1 MARNSARAPLLWIV
15 AAGFF
20 MQTLDTTIVNTA
32 LPAIATDLG
41 VPALT
46 LKPVVVAYM
55 ITMAMIMP
63 ASGWLTDRYGSRN
76 VYFTAILAFVV
87 GSLLCAC
94 SNSPTQLVMARV
106 MQGAGASMLLP
117 VGRLTVLRSV
127 SPGEFISAL
136 AFMSI
141 GGQIG
146 PIFGPVLGGVFVQ
159 TLSWHWIF
167 LINVPVGLVGM
178 WAVRRHMPA
187 NVLEGTPPFDF
198 TGCLLLATCLVAF
211 STALDVPTA
220 DHQVPWAVGLLALSV
235 LAALGY
241 YMHAR
246 RRDNPLFPL
255 SLFRETNYTVG
266 IAGNLICRIGAAAV
280 PFLLP
285 LMMQLGMG
293 YSPLHSGLMLVPV
306 AAAGAVSKSWV
317 SPLIMR
323 FGYAR
328 FLIANTLFVGFWII
342 SFALFSPDWPLWLQI
357 VQLAAFGLGN
367 SMQYSAMNSV
377 TLTSL
382 SPQQAGPGN
391 SLFSMFQMVAMGL
404 GVTVGGGLVTLIAG
418 PARHLVPAFTWS
430 FVCVGLITSVS
441 ALVWRRLDSARL
453 ATGGKRAQAASKTA

>member
-1 MARNSARAPLLWIV
+1 MARNSAHAPLLWIV
-15 AAGFF
+15 ASGFF

-32 LPAIATDLG
+32 LPAMATDLG
-41 VPALT
+41 VTALA
-46 LKPVVVAYM
+46 LKPIVVAYM

-63 ASGWLTDRYGSRN
+63 ASGWLADRYGSRN
-76 VYFTAILAFVV
+76 VYFTTILTFVV
-87 GSLLCAC
+87 GSLLCAL
-94 SNSPTQLVMARV
+94 SSSPTQLVMARV
-106 MQGAGASMLLP
+106 LQGAGASMLLP
-117 VGRLTVLRSV
+117 IGRLTVLRTV
-127 SPGEFISAL
+127 SPKEFISAL
-136 AFMSI
+136 AFMAI

-159 TLSWHWIF
+159 ALSWHWIF

-178 WAVRRHMPA
+178 WAVRKYMPA
-187 NVLEGTPPFDF
+187 QRLEDTPRFDF
-198 TGCLLLATCLVAF
+198 IGCVLLAACLVAF
-211 STALDVPTA
+211 SVALDVPTA
-220 DHQVPWAVGLLALSV
+220 DHQAAWATGLIVLSG

-241 YMHAR
+241 YAHAR
-246 RRDNPLFPL
+246 RREYPLFPL
-255 SLFRETNYTVG
+255 SLFHERNYTVG
-266 IAGNLICRIGAAAV
+266 IAGNLVCRIGAAAV

-323 FGYAR
+323 FGYER
-328 FLIANTLFVGFWII
+328 FLVANTLFVGFWII
-342 SFALFSPDWPLWLQI
+342 SFALFSPTWPLWLQI

-367 SMQYSAMNSV
+367 SMQFSAMNSV

-382 SPQQAGPGN
+382 NPQQAGPGN

-404 GVTVGGGLVTLIAG
+404 GVTVAGGLVTLIAG

-430 FVCVGLITSVS
+430 FVCVGLITSLS
-441 ALVWRRLDSARL
+441 ALVWLRLDNQRL
-453 ATGGKRAQAASKTA
+453 AQVVKQAQPASKAA

>member
-1 MARNSARAPLLWIV
+1 MARRSSPPPLLWIV

-41 VPALT
+41 VAPLA
-46 LKPVVVAYM
+46 LKPIVVAYT

-63 ASGWLTDRYGSRN
+63 ASGWLADRFGTRN
-76 VYFTAILAFVV
+76 VYFTAILAFVT

-94 SNSPTQLVMARV
+94 SNSPTQLVMSRIL
-106 MQGAGASMLLP
+106 QGAGASMLLP

-127 SPGEFISAL
+127 AAADFISAM

-167 LINVPVGLVGM
+167 LINVPVGLIGM

-187 NVLEGTPPFDF
+187 QKVEGTPPFDF
-198 TGCLLLATCLVAF
+198 AGGALLATWLVAF
-211 STALDVPTA
+211 SIALDVPAA
-220 DHQVPWAVGLLALSV
+220 DHQIAWAAALLALSA

-241 YMHAR
+241 YLHAR
-246 RRDNPLFPL
+246 RRIAPLFPL
-255 SLFRETNYTVG
+255 SLFAETNFTVG
-266 IAGNLICRIGAAAV
+266 IAGNLACRIGAAAV

-317 SPLIMR
+317 APLIKR
-323 FGYAR
+323 YGYVQ

-342 SFALFSPDWPLWLQI
+342 SFALFSSDWPLWLQLI
-357 VQLAAFGLGN
+357 QLAAFGLGN

-377 TLTSL
+377 TLTAL
-382 SPQQAGPGN
+382 NPQQAGPGN
-391 SLFSMFQMVAMGL
+391 SLFSMFQMVAMSL

-418 PARHLVPAFTWS
+418 PERHLIPAFTWS
-430 FVCVGLITSVS
+430 FVCVGLITTLS
-441 ALVWRRLDSARL
+441 ALVWRRLDAERLAIGSQSAR
-453 ATGGKRAQAASKTA
+453 AAR

>member
-1 MARNSARAPLLWIV
+1 MTRKSAQTPLLWIV
-15 AAGFF
+15 AGGFF

-32 LPAIATDLG
+32 LPAMAADLG
-41 VPALT
+41 VTALA

-63 ASGWLTDRYGSRN
+63 ASGWLADRYGSRN
-76 VYFTAILAFVV
+76 VYFTTVLAFVL
-87 GSLLCAC
+87 GSLLCAF
-94 SNSPTQLVMARV
+94 SHTPTQLVMARV
-106 MQGAGASMLLP
+106 LQGAGASMLLP
-117 VGRLTVLRSV
+117 IGRLTVLRSV
-127 SPGEFISAL
+127 SPKEFISAA
-136 AFMSI
+136 AFMAI

-146 PIFGPVLGGVFVQ
+146 PVFGPVLGGVFVQ

-167 LINVPVGLVGM
+167 LINVPVGLIGM
-178 WAVRRHMPA
+178 CAVLRYMPSQKQ
-187 NVLEGTPPFDF
+187 EGTPRFDF
-198 TGCLLLATCLVAF
+198 IGCMLLAACLVAF
-211 STALDVPTA
+211 SLALDVPAA
-220 DHQVPWAVGLLALSV
+220 DHQAAWAMGLLVLSG
-235 LAALGY
+235 LSALGY
-241 YMHAR
+241 YLHAR
-246 RRDNPLFPL
+246 RRAHPLFPL

-266 IAGNLICRIGAAAV
+266 IAGNLVCRIGAAAV

-306 AAAGAVSKSWV
+306 AIAGAVSKSWV

-323 FGYAR
+323 FGYER

-342 SFALFSPDWPLWLQI
+342 SFALFSPEWPLWLQI
-357 VQLAAFGLGN
+357 IQLAAFGLGN

-404 GVTVGGGLVTLIAG
+404 GVTVGGALVTLIAG

-430 FVCVGLITSVS
+430 FVCVGLITWIS
-441 ALVWRRLDSARL
+441 ALVWRRLDNNRLDQVIKQAR
-453 ATGGKRAQAASKTA
+453 TASKAA

>member
-1 MARNSARAPLLWIV
+1 MPRSNTHAPLLWIV

-32 LPAIATDLG
+32 LPAIARDLG
-41 VPALT
+41 VPPLT

-63 ASGWLTDRYGSRN
+63 ASGWLADRYGSRK

-87 GSLLCAC
+87 GSFLCAC
-94 SNSPTQLVMARV
+94 SGTPTQLVMARV
-106 MQGAGASMLLP
+106 VQGAGASMLLP
-117 VGRLTVLRSV
+117 VGRLTVLRTVPPSA
-127 SPGEFISAL
+127 FISAL
-136 AFMSI
+136 AFIAI

-146 PIFGPVLGGVFVQ
+146 PIFGPVLGGVFVE

-187 NVLEGTPPFDF
+187 QARDDTPPFDF
-198 TGCLLLATCLVAF
+198 VGCLLLATWLVAF
-211 STALDVPTA
+211 STALDVPA
-220 DHQVPWAVGLLALSV
+220 DTHAGAWAAGLLALSA
-235 LAALGY
+235 LAAVGY
-241 YMHAR
+241 CLHAR
-246 RRDNPLFPL
+246 RRSNPLFPL

-266 IAGNLICRIGAAAV
+266 IAGNLVCRIGAAAV

-293 YSPLHSGLMLVPV
+293 YTPLHSGLMLVPV

-317 SPLIMR
+317 SPLLKR
-323 FGYAR
+323 YGYSR

-342 SFALFSPDWPLWLQI
+342 SFALFSRDWPLWLQI

-404 GVTVGGGLVTLIAG
+404 GVTVGGALVTLLAG
-418 PARHLVPAFTWS
+418 PERHLAPAFAWS
-430 FVCVGLITSVS
+430 FVCVGLITWLS
-441 ALVWRRLDSARL
+441 ALVWRRLD
-453 ATGGKRAQAASKTA
+453 GGKLAAGLNPA

>member
-1 MARNSARAPLLWIV
+1 MSRNSTHAPLLWIV

-41 VPALT
+41 VPALA

-63 ASGWLTDRYGSRN
+63 ASGWLTDRFGSRK
-76 VYFTAILAFVV
+76 VYFTTILAFVL

-94 SNSPTQLVMARV
+94 SNSPTQLMMARV
-106 MQGAGASMLLP
+106 LQGAGASMLLP
-117 VGRLTVLRSV
+117 VGRLTVQRTI
-127 SPGEFISAL
+127 SPKDFISAI
-136 AFMSI
+136 AFMAI

-146 PIFGPVLGGVFVQ
+146 PIFGPVLGGVFVE

-187 NVLEGTPPFDF
+187 QALPGTPPFDF
-198 TGCLLLATCLVAF
+198 IGCVLLATCLVAF
-211 STALDVPTA
+211 STALDVPVA
-220 DHQVPWAVGLLALSV
+220 DNQAAWAAGLLALSA
-235 LAALGY
+235 LAGLGY
-241 YMHAR
+241 YAHAR
-246 RRDNPLFPL
+246 RRSSPLFPL
-255 SLFRETNYTVG
+255 SMFRETNFTVG
-266 IAGNLICRIGAAAV
+266 LAGNLVCRIGASAV

-323 FGYAR
+323 FGYSR
-328 FLIANTLFVGFWII
+328 FLLANTLLVGFWII
-342 SFALFSPDWPLWLQI
+342 SFALFSHGWPLWLQI
-357 VQLAAFGLGN
+357 VQLAAFGLCN
-367 SMQYSAMNSV
+367 SMQFSAMNSV
-377 TLTSL
+377 TLTAL
-382 SPQQAGPGN
+382 SPQHAGPGN
-391 SLFSMFQMVAMGL
+391 SLFAMFQMVAMGL

-418 PARHLVPAFTWS
+418 PERHLIPAFTWS

-441 ALVWRRLDSARL
+441 ALVWQRLDKSRPNI
-453 ATGGKRAQAASKTA
+453 GGRSVPAASKAA

>member
-1 MARNSARAPLLWIV
+1 MSRNSANAPLLWIV

-20 MQTLDTTIVNTA
+20 MQTLDSTIVNTA
-32 LPAIATDLG
+32 LPAIAADFG
-41 VPALT
+41 VPPLT

-63 ASGWLTDRYGSRN
+63 ASGWLADRFGSRK
-76 VYFTAILAFVV
+76 VYFAAITAFVL
-87 GSLLCAC
+87 GSLLCAL
-94 SNSPTQLVMARV
+94 SGTPTHLVMARV
-106 MQGAGASMLLP
+106 LQGAGASMLLP
-117 VGRLTVLRSV
+117 VGRLTVLRAV
-127 SPGEFISAL
+127 TTGEFISAL

-146 PIFGPVLGGVFVQ
+146 PIFGPVLGGLFVE

-167 LINVPVGLVGM
+167 LINVPVGLVGL

-187 NVLEGTPPFDF
+187 TVVENTPPFDF
-198 TGCLLLATCLVAF
+198 VGCALLATCLVAF
-211 STALDVPTA
+211 STALDIPA
-220 DHQVPWAVGLLALSV
+220 ANNQAAWAAGLLALSV
-235 LAALGY
+235 LAAFLY
-241 YMHAR
+241 YVHAR

-255 SLFRETNYTVG
+255 SLFREANYTVG
-266 IAGNLICRIGAAAV
+266 IAGNLVCRIGAAAV

-317 SPLIMR
+317 SPLIKR
-323 FGYAR
+323 YGYER

-342 SFALFSPDWPLWLQI
+342 SFALFSHDWPLWLQLI
-357 VQLAAFGLGN
+357 QLAAFGLGN

-382 SPQQAGPGN
+382 SPQEAGAGN

-418 PARHLVPAFTWS
+418 PEHHLGPAFTWS

-441 ALVWRRLDSARL
+441 ALVGRYLDNDRLS
-453 ATGGKRAQAASKTA
+453 TGGRGAASASKAA